1 MRISKSRAVRVV
13 TAALAVGMIATGCA
27 SERGKDSGK
36 GGGKDTFVFAG
47 AGDPSSLDPALASD
61 GETFRV
67 TRQAFE
73 ALLEHEPGGSK
84 LVGGLAEKWSSDP
97 SGKVWTFNLREG
109 VKFHDGEAFNAD
121 AVCANYDHWFNWT
134 GTYQSSAV
142 SYYWQTIMGGFAKNE
157 DKETPKANYKS
168 CTAKDPNTAVIEVHE
183 PSANLPGGFS
193 LQALAIHSPK
203 AIKEYEKQ
211 AAGGSGDAIT
221 YPKYSQEP
229 GTVVGTGPYRI
240 TGWNKGN
247 KEVTLERF
255 DGYWGEKAK
264 VKNLVFRTI
273 DTEEGRRQALQAGDI
288 DGYDLVSPAD
298 VKTLK
303 AEGFEVPTRDV
314 FNLFYVG
321 FSQEKNPA
329 LKKPQV
335 RQAIAHAV
343 DRENIVKTQ
352 LPEGGKVATQFMPD
366 TVAGWSD
373 GVKTYPHDTNKAKQL
388 LAAAGEPKLKVEFCY
403 PTEVTRPYMP
413 APQDIFEQMKSDLE
427 KAGITVTPKPMKWA
441 PDYLDATEAG
451 ACALHMLGWTGDFND
466 GYNFIGTWF
475 SEYDKQWGFKDPA
488 VFGAVTGASKMTDP
502 VKRVEAYKAANEKIM
517 EYLPGLPVSSSPP
530 AIAFG
535 KNVNPPKV
543 SPLTQENFAEVSFK
557 ESPK

>member
-1 MRISKSRAVRVV
+1 MRIFKSRSVRAI

-27 SERGKDSGK
+27 SERGKGDDKAGD
-36 GGGKDTFVFAG
+36 KDTFVFAG

-73 ALLEHEPGGSK
+73 ALLEHESGGSK

-97 SGKVWTFNLREG
+97 TGTVWTFNLRKG
-109 VKFHDGEAFNAD
+109 VKFHDGEAFNAA
-121 AVCANYDHWFNWT
+121 AVCANYDHWFNWK

-142 SYYWQTIMGGFAKNE
+142 SYYWQSILGGFAKNE
-157 DKETPKANYKS
+157 DKEAPKPNYKS
-168 CTAKDPNTAVIEVHE
+168 CAAKDENTAVITVNE
-183 PSANLPGGFS
+183 PSATLPGGFS

-203 AIKEYEKQ
+203 ALKEYEKQ
-211 AAGGSGDAIT
+211 EATAKGEAIT
-221 YPKYSQEP
+221 YPKYSQEA
-229 GTVVGTGPYRI
+229 GTVAGTGPYKI
-240 TGWNKGN
+240 VKWNKGN

-255 DGYWGEKAK
+255 DDYWGEKAK
-264 VKNLVFRTI
+264 IKNLVFRTI
-273 DTEEGRRQALQAGDI
+273 DTEDGRRQALQAGDI
-288 DGYDLVSPAD
+288 DGYDLVAPAD
-298 VKTLK
+298 VKTLEN
-303 AEGFEVPTRDV
+303 AGFQVPTRDV
-314 FNLFYVG
+314 FNIFYVG

-329 LKKPQV
+329 LQKPEV
-335 RQAIAHAV
+335 RQAIAHAI

-352 LPEGGKVATQFMPD
+352 LPEGGKAATQFMPD
-366 TVAGWSD
+366 TIAGHSD
-373 GVKTYPHDTNKAKQL
+373 KVKKYPFDTNKAKQL
-388 LAAAGEPKLKVEFCY
+388 LASAGASGLSIEFCY

-413 APQDIFEQMKSDLE
+413 APQDIFELMKSDLE
-427 KAGITVTPKPMKWA
+427 KAGIKVTPKPMKWA

-451 ACALHMLGWTGDFND
+451 ACPLHMLGWTGDYND

-475 SEYDKQWGFKDPA
+475 AEYDKQWGFKDA
-488 VFGAVTGASKMTDP
+488 KVFEAVTAGSKEADP
-502 VKRVEAYKAANEKIM
+502 VKRVEAYKKANEVIM
-517 EYLPGLPVSSSPP
+517 DYLPGLPISSSPP

-557 ESPK
+557 

>member
-1 MRISKSRAVRVV
+1 MRILKSRAARVI
-13 TAALAVGMIATGCA
+13 TAAVAVGLVATGCS
-27 SERGKDSGK
+27 SERGE
-36 GGGKDTFVFAG
+36 GGDKAGAKDTFVFAG
-47 AGDPSSLDPALASD
+47 AGDPGSLDPALASD

-97 SGKVWTFNLREG
+97 AGKVWTFNLRQG

-121 AVCANYDHWFNWT
+121 AVCANYNHWFNWK

-157 DKETPKANYKS
+157 DPEAPKANFKS
-168 CTAKDPNTAVIEVHE
+168 CTAKDENTAVIEVNE

-203 AIKEYEKQ
+203 ALKEYEKQ
-211 AAGGSGDAIT
+211 DATAKGDAIT
-221 YPKYSQEP
+221 YPKYSQEA
-229 GTVVGTGPYRI
+229 GTVAGTGPYKI
-240 TGWNKGN
+240 TKWNKGN
-247 KEVTLERF
+247 KEVSLEAF

-273 DTEEGRRQALQAGDI
+273 DTEDGRRQALQAGDI
-288 DGYDLVSPAD
+288 DGYDLVAPAD
-298 VKTLK
+298 VKTL
-303 AEGFEVPTRDV
+303 EGEGYQVPTRDV
-314 FNLFYVG
+314 FNIFYVG
-321 FSQEKNPA
+321 MSQEVNPA
-329 LKKPQV
+329 LKKPEV
-335 RQAIAHAV
+335 RQAITHAI
-343 DRENIVKTQ
+343 DRENLVKTQ
-352 LPEGGKVATQFMPD
+352 LPEGGKAATQFMPD
-366 TVAGWSD
+366 TVAGFSD
-373 GVKTYPHDTNKAKQL
+373 KVKTYPFDTNKAKEL
-388 LAAAGEPKLKVEFCY
+388 LKAAGEEKLTVEFCY

-413 APQDIFEQMKSDLE
+413 APQDMFELMKADLE
-427 KAGITVTPKPMKWA
+427 KAGITVKPKAMKWA

-451 ACALHMLGWTGDFND
+451 SCALHMLGWTGDFND
-466 GYNFIGTWF
+466 GFNFIGTWF
-475 SEYDKQWGFKDPA
+475 AGYDKQWGFKDQKVFDA
-488 VFGAVTGASKMTDP
+488 VNAASKVTDP
-502 VKRVEAYKAANEKIM
+502 AGRVDAYKAANDAIM
-517 EYLPGLPVSSSPP
+517 AYAPGVPISSSPP

-557 ESPK
+557 

>member
-1 MRISKSRAVRVV
+1 MRIFKSRAVRAM
-13 TAALAVGMIATGCA
+13 TAVLAVGLIATGCS
-27 SERGKDSGK
+27 SERGDGDK
-36 GGGKDTFVFAG
+36 GAGDTFVFG
-47 AGDPSSLDPALASD
+47 APGDPGALDPALASD

-73 ALLEHEPGGSK
+73 ALLEHESGGSK

-97 SGKVWTFNLREG
+97 AGKVWTFNLRKG
-109 VKFHDGEAFNAD
+109 VKFHDGEALNAA
-121 AVCANYDHWFNWT
+121 AVCANYDHWFNWK

-142 SYYWQTIMGGFAKNE
+142 SYYWQTIMGGFKVNE
-157 DKETPKANYKS
+157 DKEAPKANYKS
-168 CTAKDPNTAVIEVHE
+168 CTAKDENTAVIEVNE

-211 AAGGSGDAIT
+211 DASAKGDAIT
-221 YPKYSQEP
+221 YPKYSQEA
-229 GTVVGTGPYRI
+229 GTVAGTGPYKI
-240 TGWNKGN
+240 TKWNKAN
-247 KEVTLERF
+247 KEVSLERF
-255 DGYWGEKAK
+255 DDYWGEKAK

-273 DTEEGRRQALQAGDI
+273 DTEDGRRQALQAGDI
-288 DGYDLVSPAD
+288 NGYDLVAPAD
-298 VKTLK
+298 IKTLQG
-303 AEGFEVPTRDV
+303 AGFEVPTRDV
-314 FNLFYVG
+314 FNIFYLG
-321 FSQEKNPA
+321 MSQEKNPA

-335 RQAIAHAV
+335 RQAIAHAI
-343 DRENIVKTQ
+343 DRENLVKTQ

-366 TVAGWSD
+366 TVAGHSD
-373 GVKTYPHDTNKAKQL
+373 KVKTYAFDTAKAKSL
-388 LAAAGEPKLKVEFCY
+388 LATAKESSLAVEFCY

-413 APQDIFEQMKSDLE
+413 APQDIFELIKADLE
-427 KAGITVTPKPMKWA
+427 KAGIKVTPKPMKWA

-451 ACALHMLGWTGDFND
+451 SCDLHMLGWTGDFND

-475 SEYDKQWGFKDPA
+475 AGYDKQWGFKDEKVFQA
-488 VFGAVTGASKMTDP
+488 VKAGSLEADP
-502 VKRVEAYKAANEKIM
+502 TKRVDLYKAANEAIM
-517 EYLPGLPVSSSPP
+517 DYLPGVPLSSSPP

-557 ESPK
+557 